1 MDFELTSDQEALRDG
16 VRKLCEGRFPM
27 EVVRGLEASGGV
39 DRSRWGELAEA
50 GVFTLRQ
57 PESAGGVGLGMREGV
72 LVFEELGRA
81 LVPGPLVPSS
91 LAAGL
96 VEGEVVGSVE
106 RSGVVVE
113 SLGSLDALVVR
124 DEAGLWAVGPS
135 SVEGEAVARPLDPL
149 TPITRVA
156 SLPQGEQVGGPED
169 AARWGVEGAALTAA
183 LQLGSAE
190 ATLDAAVA
198 YAKERTQFDRPIGTF
213 QAVKHILAD
222 MLVRVEVARAAV
234 WAAGATID
242 QPDVGDPAR
251 AASAAKVL
259 ADEAALVNGKAA
271 IQVHGG
277 MGFTWE
283 VDAHLHLKRA
293 WVLATQF
300 GSTEH
305 HSEALAADL

>member
-1 MDFELTSDQEALRDG
+1 VDLELTSDERDLQEG
-16 VRKLCEGRFPM
+16 VRKLCEGRFSM
-27 EVVRGLEASGGV
+27 EVVRGLEGSGGL
-39 DRSRWGELAEA
+39 DRARWRELADA
-50 GVFTLRQ
+50 GVFTLRV
-57 PESAGGVGLGMREGV
+57 PEADGGVGLGAREGV

-81 LVPGPLVPSS
+81 LVPGPLVASS

-96 VEGEVVGSVE
+96 VDGEVVGSVE
-106 RSGVVVE
+106 RDAVVVE
-113 SLGSLDALVVR
+113 SLASLDALVVR
-124 DEAGLWAVGPS
+124 DGDGLWSVDPS
-135 SVEGEAVARPLDPL
+135 SVDGGAVVPLDPL
-149 TPITRVA
+149 TPVTRVA
-156 SLPQGEQVGGPED
+156 SLPQGEQVGGPEE
-169 AARWGVEGAALTAA
+169 AARWRVEGAALTAA

-222 MLVRVEVARAAV
+222 MLVRVEVARTAV

-259 ADEAALVNGKAA
+259 GDEAALTNGKAA

-305 HSEALAADL
+305 HSEALAAGL